1 VVCGH
6 ALRPSRTPRIRTAA
20 GPADRE
26 LCREDNGTIVGG
38 RAGGRPRRRSLGEGR
53 ACFMASGIMTA
64 SGSDDGPDGRGWPA
78 LMEV

>member
-1 VVCGH
+1 MQ
-6 ALRPSRTPRIRTAA
+6 
-20 GPADRE
+20 
-26 LCREDNGTIVGG
+26 DNGTIVGG